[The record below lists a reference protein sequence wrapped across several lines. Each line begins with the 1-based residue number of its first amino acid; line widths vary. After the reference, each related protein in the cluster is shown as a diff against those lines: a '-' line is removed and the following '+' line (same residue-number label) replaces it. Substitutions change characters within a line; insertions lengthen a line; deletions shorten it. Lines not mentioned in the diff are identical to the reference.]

1 MFHAVHV
8 KVKQIKIVYN
18 ASLELI
24 YMVANVFQ
32 AVLQELIYTQ
42 SILNV

>member
-1 MFHAVHV
+1 MFHVVHA
-8 KVKQIKIVYN
+8 KEKQIQIVYN
-18 ASLELI
+18 ASQELI